1 MSIHTEADYS
11 HLLATYKEPVQG
23 GMKVPFALW
32 GRIAAQNAS
41 KGEEPRP
48 DLTELLLI
56 GSHRHSEKSSYYG
69 NVFGWKLLKYWT
81 PQDNEWAETRGTLE
95 ALLKASNSDQLL
107 KELEA
112 ERARNQVLEQR
123 VKEKSK

>member
-1 MSIHTEADYS
+1 MNG
-11 HLLATYKEPVQG
+11 P
-23 GMKVPFALW
+23 
-32 GRIAAQNAS
+32 
-41 KGEEPRP
+41 
-48 DLTELLLI
+48 
-56 GSHRHSEKSSYYG
+56 
-69 NVFGWKLLKYWT
+69 KL
-81 PQDNEWAETRGTLE
+81 GTLE